1 MFVLVFGLGTVTA
14 NAASKSYSHNNK
26 YLVGIPSGGWVTVNV
41 TYALREGYENTS
53 STKRTFNNRCRQ
65 AYFSS
70 PNDKFLLKKLS
81 VSVTGVTHYKA
92 NDSKIGS
99 ATWLK
104 NNKDQI
110 IYGSSVFKVFHND
123 STNSLVHDRGTA
135 SYAHSSYVIGGVVNP
150 QSQSIKFTNMG
161 K

>member
-1 MFVLVFGLGTVTA
+1 VSYGL
-14 NAASKSYSHNNK
+14 SEK
-26 YLVGIPSGGWVTVNV
+26 
-41 TYALREGYENTS
+41 YENTS
-53 STKRTFNNRCRQ
+53 SKKRTFNDRHRV

-70 PNDKFLLKKLS
+70 LNDKFLLKKLS
-81 VSVTGVTHYKA
+81 ISVTGVTHYKA

-110 IYGSSVFKVFHND
+110 MYGSDVFKVFHND
-123 STNSLVHDRGTA
+123 STTALVHDRDTA
-135 SYAHSSYVIGGVVNP
+135 SYAHTSYQIGGVVNP
-150 QSQSIKFTNMG
+150 QSQSVKFTNMG